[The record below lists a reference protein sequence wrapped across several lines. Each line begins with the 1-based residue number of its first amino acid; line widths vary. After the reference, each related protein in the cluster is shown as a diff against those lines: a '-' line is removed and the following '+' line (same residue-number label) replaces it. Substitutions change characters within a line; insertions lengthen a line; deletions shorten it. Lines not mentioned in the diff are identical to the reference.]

1 MRSGYILIAFM
12 SVALFLSCK
21 DKDQKKEGPASRY
34 KNHILLEAKGFKI
47 KDAYLVFNDST
58 KLQEDNKAN
67 IGQHVNLI
75 LLIDSG
81 WTVENGRIYPG
92 VGQKIES
99 SDGKHVFEQKD
110 LMESHPEGV
119 PVEDGFQVTI
129 QAVINSSDKEYDHFL
144 VSFKVWDKKSDHEIT
159 GSYKLHVK
167 P

>member
-1 MRSGYILIAFM
+1 MRSGFIFIA
-12 SVALFLSCK
+12 SLLVFLSCK
-21 DKDQKKEGPASRY
+21 NKDQKKEEPASRY

-47 KDAYLVFNDST
+47 KDAFLAFNDST
-58 KLQEDNKAN
+58 KLSDDNKVN

-119 PVEDGFQVTI
+119 PAEDGFQVTI
-129 QAVINSSDKEYDHFL
+129 QAIIKSSDKDYDHFL
-144 VSFKVWDKKSDHEIT
+144 VSFHVWDKKNDHEIT

>member
-1 MRSGYILIAFM
+1 MKFRFIFIASLLACMFI
-12 SVALFLSCK
+12 SCK
-21 DKDQKKEGPASRY
+21 DKDPKKEEPPSRY
-34 KNHILLEAKGFKI
+34 KNHILLEAKGFRI
-47 KDAYLVFNDST
+47 KDAFLAFNDST
-58 KLQEDNKAN
+58 KVSNDNKVN

-81 WTVENGRIYPG
+81 WTVENERIYAG

-119 PVEDGFQVTI
+119 PAEDGFQVTI
-129 QAVINSSDKEYDHFL
+129 QAIIKSADKEYDYFL
-144 VSFKVWDKKSDHEIT
+144 VSFHVWDKKSDHEIT